1 MFNDH
6 GGIPQTCHDKIDDD
20 KQAQFGSRLAIWII
34 SQVTIKPRKCE
45 KAKGKIGGHG
55 KHADN
60 AALNQKRGPKVMAV
74 ARLKIKARRLTLKIA
89 TFCCEFSTHDSLVG
103 CKVECPHTRAKDWVT
118 SIDLQRCKKNVVA
131 IRQ

>member
-34 SQVTIKPRKCE
+34 SHVTIKPRKCE
-45 KAKGKIGGHG
+45 KAKGKIGGHS

-60 AALNQKRGPKVMAV
+60 APLNQKRGPNVMAV
-74 ARLKIKARRLTLKIA
+74 ARLKIKARRLALEIA
-89 TFCCEFSTHDSLVG
+89 PLGRELSTHDSLVS
-103 CKVECPHTRAKDWVT
+103 CKVECSHTRSKDWVT
-118 SIDLQRCKKNVVA
+118 IIDFQCCKKDVVA
-131 IRQ
+131 I